1 MSLEHS
7 PARQGRQRRSRVD
20 VATAAYSIRKFCDSH
35 DVSRSALYK
44 LWRQRIGPKF
54 FRVGNQIRISAE
66 AAAEWRAAREAA
78 AAEALKQA
86 DEDEDP
92 EEAKGAHREVSAFLI
107 PVSPSAAK
115 ANGSTT
121 CSINRLP
128 LPRKL

>member
-54 FRVGNQIRISAE
+54 FRVGNLIRISAE
-66 AAAEWRAAREAA
+66 ASVEWRASGQAA
-78 AAEALKQA
+78 AAEAIKQA

-92 EEAKGAHREVSAFLI
+92 EEGNGAHREMIPFLI
-107 PVSPSAAK
+107 PVTPSAAK

-121 CSINRLP
+121 GP
-128 LPRKL
+128 